1 MRSIYPNK
9 LQRYPHFPFRVE
21 KGLYILPI
29 SCIQQLDWAI
39 MSVFRRTAYN
49 KLLDWKASN
58 GSRAIMLE
66 GARRVGKSTLA
77 QEFAQSKYKS
87 HLVIDESVASEKRRP
102 ETQLVSGLIS
112 KKRLVVLLVLS
123 GFYQPA
129 EVVDTHEPFPLRG
142 RVGFEQR

>member
-1 MRSIYPNK
+1 
-9 LQRYPHFPFRVE
+9 
-21 KGLYILPI
+21 
-29 SCIQQLDWAI
+29 
-39 MSVFRRTAYN
+39 
-49 KLLDWKASN
+49 
-58 GSRAIMLE
+58 MLE

-87 HLVIDESVASEKRRP
+87 HLVIDESVASKKKP

-129 EVVDTHEPFPLRG
+129 EVVDAHEPFPLRG

>member
-66 GARRVGKSTLA
+66 GPAALEKAPLPKS
-77 QEFAQSKYKS
+77 
-87 HLVIDESVASEKRRP
+87 
-102 ETQLVSGLIS
+102 
-112 KKRLVVLLVLS
+112 
-123 GFYQPA
+123 
-129 EVVDTHEPFPLRG
+129 LRSPNTNPTS
-142 RVGFEQR
+142 

>member
-1 MRSIYPNK
+1 
-9 LQRYPHFPFRVE
+9 
-21 KGLYILPI
+21 
-29 SCIQQLDWAI
+29 
-39 MSVFRRTAYN
+39 
-49 KLLDWKASN
+49 
-58 GSRAIMLE
+58 MLE

-87 HLVIDESVASEKRRP
+87 HLVIDESVASEKKTGDSTGLRP
-102 ETQLVSGLIS
+102 HF

-129 EVVDTHEPFPLRG
+129 EVVDAHEPFPLRG

>member
-77 QEFAQSKYKS
+77 KS
-87 HLVIDESVASEKRRP
+87 
-102 ETQLVSGLIS
+102 
-112 KKRLVVLLVLS
+112 
-123 GFYQPA
+123 
-129 EVVDTHEPFPLRG
+129 LRSPNTNPTS
-142 RVGFEQR
+142 

>member
-1 MRSIYPNK
+1 
-9 LQRYPHFPFRVE
+9 
-21 KGLYILPI
+21 
-29 SCIQQLDWAI
+29 
-39 MSVFRRTAYN
+39 
-49 KLLDWKASN
+49 
-58 GSRAIMLE
+58 MLE

-112 KKRLVVLLVLS
+112 VLLVLS

-129 EVVDTHEPFPLRG
+129 EVVDAHEPFPLRG

>member
-1 MRSIYPNK
+1 
-9 LQRYPHFPFRVE
+9 
-21 KGLYILPI
+21 
-29 SCIQQLDWAI
+29 
-39 MSVFRRTAYN
+39 
-49 KLLDWKASN
+49 
-58 GSRAIMLE
+58 MLE

-77 QEFAQSKYKS
+77 QESAQSKYKS

-129 EVVDTHEPFPLRG
+129 EVVDAHEPFPLRG

>member
-1 MRSIYPNK
+1 
-9 LQRYPHFPFRVE
+9 
-21 KGLYILPI
+21 
-29 SCIQQLDWAI
+29 

-87 HLVIDESVASEKRRP
+87 HLVIDESVASEKEDRRLNWSP
-102 ETQLVSGLIS
+102 ASFLKNVSW
-112 KKRLVVLLVLS
+112 
-123 GFYQPA
+123 FYSCCRASTSLQKSLTLMSHSLCA
-129 EVVDTHEPFPLRG
+129 GV
-142 RVGFEQR
+142 

>member
-1 MRSIYPNK
+1 
-9 LQRYPHFPFRVE
+9 
-21 KGLYILPI
+21 
-29 SCIQQLDWAI
+29 

-58 GSRAIMLE
+58 GSRVIMLE

-112 KKRLVVLLVLS
+112 KNVS
-123 GFYQPA
+123 WFYSCCRASTSLQKSLTLMSHSLCA
-129 EVVDTHEPFPLRG
+129 GV
-142 RVGFEQR
+142 

>member
-9 LQRYPHFPFRVE
+9 LQRYPHFPFRVK

-29 SCIQQLDWAI
+29 SCIESGNHTSHFIIQQLDWAI

-66 GARRVGKSTLA
+66 GARRVGKAPLP
-77 QEFAQSKYKS
+77 KS
-87 HLVIDESVASEKRRP
+87 LRSQIQIHLVIDESVA
-102 ETQLVSGLIS
+102 V
-112 KKRLVVLLVLS
+112 KKTD
-123 GFYQPA
+123 P
-129 EVVDTHEPFPLRG
+129 
-142 RVGFEQR
+142 